1 MRFAETDPLNRRD
14 FLRRVSVGATAL
26 TCLPHALAGKTP
38 AAFESRKLGVA
49 LCGLGRYSTGQL
61 GPALRE
67 TRFCDLRG
75 VVTGDPEKGRRWA
88 REYGFPESSV
98 YSYETM
104 EKMADNDAIDIL
116 YSVTPPSLHK
126 RDTLRGFSA
135 GKHVISEKPMAL
147 NVAECDAMIAAARQ
161 AGKQLAIGYRTHF
174 HPYYRH
180 LKQLVTEDRYGS
192 FRHLTGGFGGSSPQ
206 LGTWRMKRSMGGG
219 PLMDVGIY
227 VLYAAAMAKHEALPV
242 AVTAEE
248 PPKTR
253 PEIFTEIEET
263 IHFQL
268 EYADGSTCKGETS
281 WAQSANYFRAEGADG
296 WFETNPAYSY
306 GGLRGRTSD
315 GELPERDD
323 FNQQAHQMDH
333 IAKAI
338 LDERPSMV
346 PGTMGRRDIR
356 IIEAIFEAA
365 RTGSRVELSAADT

>member
-1 MRFAETDPLNRRD
+1 MMHFADPRFLNRRD
-14 FLRRVSVGATAL
+14 FLRSASVGATAL
-26 TCLPHALAGKTP
+26 ACLPHAWAENSATQ
-38 AAFESRKLGVA
+38 SRKLGVA
-49 LCGLGRYSTGQL
+49 LCGLGRYSKGQL

-67 TRFCDLRG
+67 TRFCELRG
-75 VVTGDPEKGRRWA
+75 VVTGDPAKGRQWA

-98 YSYETM
+98 YSYDRIGE
-104 EKMADNDAIDIL
+104 MAGNDAIDIL

-126 RDTLRGFSA
+126 RDALRGFEA
-135 GKHVISEKPMAL
+135 GKHVIVEKPMAL
-147 NVAECDAMIAAARQ
+147 NVAECDAMIAAAGD

-180 LKQLVTEDRYGS
+180 LKQLVAEGRYGS
-192 FRHLTGGFGGSSPQ
+192 FQQITGGFGGSSPQ

-227 VLYAAAMAKHEALPV
+227 VLYAAAMAKNEALPV
-242 AVTAEE
+242 AVTAVE

-253 PEIFTEIEET
+253 PEVFEEIEET
-263 IHFQL
+263 IHFEL

-281 WAQSANYFRAEGADG
+281 WAQSSNYFRAEGPEG

-306 GGLRGRTSD
+306 DGLRARTSD
-315 GELPERDD
+315 GELPPRDG

-338 LDERPSMV
+338 LDDRSSII
-346 PGTMGRRDIR
+346 PGTMGRREIR

-365 RTGSRVELSAADT
+365 RTGSRIRLTDEG